1 MAAALAGVAA
11 LPMHWES
18 LRFPDYVSFNNT
30 VYAPGAPFNGPV
42 FARTFY
48 YNVEILLLPH
58 RWFNDYRSLANVWLP
73 ALRWSRVPPAAIAR
87 RLLCVRRQ
95 S

>member
-1 MAAALAGVAA
+1 M
-11 LPMHWES
+11 
-18 LRFPDYVSFNNT
+18 
-30 VYAPGAPFNGPV
+30 PGAPINWAF

-48 YNVEILLLPH
+48 YNVEILAFPH

-73 ALRWSRVPPAAIAR
+73 ALLLVAVTRGDRALAFMPAPP
-87 RLLCVRRQ
+87 